1 MTTSTTYNGKVIE
14 ASAHNLNDE
23 STIHIPGFNVANSR
37 EVVFRN
43 PNCQAPTSEKRV
55 GRLTKRY
62 KKYDI
67 GFLQQLDATCIAI
80 AAEEG
85 RH

>member
-1 MTTSTTYNGKVIE
+1 MWVIIG
-14 ASAHNLNDE
+14 LRL
-23 STIHIPGFNVANSR
+23 F
-37 EVVFRN
+37 

-55 GRLTKRY
+55 DRLTKRY

-85 RH
+85 RNGISNADQSMRSCF